1 MNIFYLD
8 KNINKC
14 AEYHCDKHVVKM
26 ILEYTQILCSVYY
39 YTNGIPNN
47 IYKLTHKN
55 HPCCIWCRESLSNWL
70 WLKDMTLALY
80 DEYKFRYNNKQ
91 HKSGELV
98 ELLPTPKINNIGITE
113 RPQAMPENFRN
124 LDVITA
130 YRNYYRSNKQ
140 HILRYTKRD
149 IPEWI

>member
-39 YTNGIPNN
+39 YTKDMLNN
-47 IYKLTHKN
+47 IYKLTHQN

-70 WLKDMTLALY
+70 WLRDMTLVLY
-80 DEYKFRYNNKQ
+80 DEYKYRYNNKQ

-98 ELLPTPKINNIGITE
+98 KLLPIPKINDIGITE

-124 LDVITA
+124 LDTITA
-130 YRNYYRSNKQ
+130 YRNYYRDHKQ
-140 HILRYTKRD
+140 HILKYTKRD
-149 IPEWI
+149 MPEWI